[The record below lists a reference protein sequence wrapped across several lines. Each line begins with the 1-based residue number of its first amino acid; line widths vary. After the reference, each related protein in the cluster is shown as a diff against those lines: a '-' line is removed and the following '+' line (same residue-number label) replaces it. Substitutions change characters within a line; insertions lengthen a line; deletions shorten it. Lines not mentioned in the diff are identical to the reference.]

1 MRRAIVVAILAL
13 LTALLVFPAQDL
25 ARAKT
30 PTQKHGFVRVRGTQF
45 SLLDKPFRFVG
56 ANASIMHGTNERK
69 HYDDV
74 LAAIESDGLKV
85 VRIWALGE
93 QPAPGQ
99 PHHPYYAFRIGE
111 EGWVQAS
118 FVHLDRVLAAAKK
131 RNLKAIVVLANRW
144 KDYGG
149 IGTYMSWAGIKV
161 PRDPRGET
169 LPTMLS
175 SFYACT
181 QCQSLYRAHVQKV
194 ITRTNSITGVPYR
207 EDPTIMAWEL
217 INEASAVTAR
227 DEETL
232 LYWVRDTA
240 RFVRTLDQNHMVSA
254 GHIGYG
260 TRRER
265 EVWRKVQ
272 ALPEVDF
279 ADTHSYPLGDSRVS
293 SSARLQHWI
302 EDPISIAHLELKK
315 PLIFG
320 EFGFE
325 RGTRFGEGAGRARWM
340 EAFLSHAAARGA
352 GGALVWNYEPR
363 QNQRRRHSISDDPQD
378 AASMSVRR
386 VLRTQALAFASTP
399 PPPQK
404 ALQVRSFPFTY
415 TARGTMLAHR
425 AFMQHG
431 DKLVL
436 DIDPTAFARAQ
447 FERAGVYREGPLELV
462 YGVGEGFVE
471 YRFVA
476 PLDLPRAVSIDAR
489 ISSELPGAGSGTD
502 PRDGNDIEIA
512 LDGEVIGTVWAKPD
526 DGLGDLVH
534 VELSD
539 EVLVERLFRKSR
551 RHVLTLRSL
560 PSRYA
565 GGLCVYGKATGK
577 MPLAASQRRNIDSLR
592 VVLSA
597 R

>member
-1 MRRAIVVAILAL
+1 MRRAIYVVTLAL
-13 LTALLVFPAQDL
+13 LSVAIVLPAGEL

-56 ANASIMHGTNERK
+56 ASASIMHGTNERK
-69 HYDDV
+69 HYDSV
-74 LAAIESDGLKV
+74 LAAIANDGLKV

-93 QPAPGQ
+93 QPAPGE
-99 PHHPYYAFRIGE
+99 PHHPLYAFRIGQ
-111 EGWVQAS
+111 EGWVEAS
-118 FVHLDRVLAAAKK
+118 FTHLDRVLAAAKK
-131 RNLKAIVVLANRW
+131 RGLKVIVVLANRW

-149 IGTYMSWAGIKV
+149 IGMYMNWAGVKV
-161 PRDPRGET
+161 PRDPRGEP
-169 LPTMLS
+169 LSTMLS

-181 QCQSLYRAHVQKV
+181 QCQTLYRAHVERV
-194 ITRTNSITGVPYR
+194 VTRTNSVTGVPYR

-217 INEASAVTAR
+217 INEASAITAR

-279 ADTHSYPLGDSRVS
+279 ADTHSYPETDRRVS
-293 SSARLQHWI
+293 SVARLGHWI
-302 EDPISIAHLELKK
+302 EDPIAIAHLELKK
-315 PLIFG
+315 PLVFG
-320 EFGFE
+320 EFGFA
-325 RGTRFGEGAGRARWM
+325 RGERFGEGAGRARWM
-340 EAFLSHAAARGA
+340 EAFLSQAAARGA
-352 GGALVWNYEPR
+352 GGALVWNYEPG
-363 QNQRRRHSISDDPQD
+363 QSPRRRHSISDDPKD
-378 AASMSVRR
+378 AASLSVRR
-386 VLRTQALAFASTP
+386 VLRTQSLAFASLPEP
-399 PPPQK
+399 PHK
-404 ALQVRSFPFTY
+404 ALRARSFPFSF
-415 TARGTMLAHR
+415 TARGTVLAHR
-425 AFMQHG
+425 DFVQRG

-447 FERAGVYREGPLELV
+447 FERAGTYREGALELT

-476 PLDLPRAVSIDAR
+476 PRDLPKAVTIEAR
-489 ISSELPGAGSGTD
+489 ISSELPGAGAGVD
-502 PRDGNDIEIA
+502 PRDGNDIEIS
-512 LDGEVIGTVWAKPD
+512 LDDEVIGTVWAKPD
-526 DGLGDLVH
+526 DGLGEVVH

-539 EVLVERLFRKSR
+539 EVVVERLFRKSK
-551 RHVLTLRSL
+551 RHVLTLRAL

-565 GGLCVYGKATGK
+565 GGLCVYGKPTGRV
-577 MPLAASQRRNIDSLR
+577 PLAANQRRTIDAVR
-592 VVLSA
+592 VTLSGK
-597 R
+597 